1 MTRADA
7 ARGVR
12 IGVEECVFRVLPSFV
27 SRRVAR
33 AVYYRSTTRAR
44 SRIPSACT
52 EIFRRRGEFEPTPRR
67 NYFEASFETSS
78 SSSVPAAAPGRVVVV
93 HAGVSSEI
101 RADLDASAAV
111 SNVSPPAFG
120 SARRRSAAARLGG
133 DDSDNRPVFLG
144 APPRRIA
151 PRLVGVGLGGGAPH
165 SSRTGPSSRFGGRH
179 RRVVLGA
186 GSRDTNRRD
195 AGCTPV
201 GDRRRCSHRRRAP
214 PPRREYSPSP
224 SPRKPPFKPPFGDAA
239 PSAPSRRASDARSD
253 ASSRLRRDPNEGR
266 SVRPSANR
274 PASSRSRA
282 LRERDAA
289 PVSRLCASSR
299 LSDARSFASSVD
311 NDVGAPPGS
320 ARMRLTKRSPRGA
333 RPPPPPPRSSLAA
346 RPSGVSANRTR
357 AELNPRRPCGVTAL
371 ARGVTD
377 GGGAG
382 ANPSSSSHRAS
393 SHPPPSRSADASK

>member
-52 EIFRRRGEFEPTPRR
+52 EIFRRRREFEPTPRR

-120 SARRRSAAARLGG
+120 SARRRSAAARLGR

-144 APPRRIA
+144 APPRRNRAA
-151 PRLVGVGLGGGAPH
+151 PR
-165 SSRTGPSSRFGGRH
+165 
-179 RRVVLGA
+179 
-186 GSRDTNRRD
+186 
-195 AGCTPV
+195 
-201 GDRRRCSHRRRAP
+201 RRRSRRRRTPLVAHGTLFAIRRSPPSGRLRCRFAGYQSTRRRLHARREHAP
-214 PPRREYSPSP
+214 VFPPAPGPRPRREYSPSP

-357 AELNPRRPCGVTAL
+357 AN
-371 ARGVTD
+371 
-377 GGGAG
+377 
-382 ANPSSSSHRAS
+382 
-393 SHPPPSRSADASK
+393 

>member
-120 SARRRSAAARLGG
+120 SARRRSAAARLGR

-144 APPRRIA
+144 APPRRNRAA
-151 PRLVGVGLGGGAPH
+151 PR
-165 SSRTGPSSRFGGRH
+165 
-179 RRVVLGA
+179 
-186 GSRDTNRRD
+186 
-195 AGCTPV
+195 
-201 GDRRRCSHRRRAP
+201 RRRSRRRRTPLVAHGTLFAIRRSPPSGRLRCRFAGYQSTRCRLHARREHRRRAP
-214 PPRREYSPSP
+214 
-224 SPRKPPFKPPFGDAA
+224 A
-239 PSAPSRRASDARSD
+239 
-253 ASSRLRRDPNEGR
+253 
-266 SVRPSANR
+266 
-274 PASSRSRA
+274 
-282 LRERDAA
+282 
-289 PVSRLCASSR
+289 
-299 LSDARSFASSVD
+299 
-311 NDVGAPPGS
+311 
-320 ARMRLTKRSPRGA
+320 
-333 RPPPPPPRSSLAA
+333 PPPRILAVA
-346 RPSGVSANRTR
+346 VAC
-357 AELNPRRPCGVTAL
+357 LL
-371 ARGVTD
+371 
-377 GGGAG
+377 
-382 ANPSSSSHRAS
+382 
-393 SHPPPSRSADASK
+393 

>member
-52 EIFRRRGEFEPTPRR
+52 EIFRRRREFEPTPRR

-120 SARRRSAAARLGG
+120 SARRRSAAARLGR

-144 APPRRIA
+144 APPRRNRAA
-151 PRLVGVGLGGGAPH
+151 PRQ
-165 SSRTGPSSRFGGRH
+165 
-179 RRVVLGA
+179 RR
-186 GSRDTNRRD
+186 S
-195 AGCTPV
+195 
-201 GDRRRCSHRRRAP
+201 RRRRTPLVAHGTLFAIRRSPPSGRLRCRFAGYQSTRRRLHARREHRRRVPTGGGPP
-214 PPRREYSPSP
+214 PPRIFAVAVAA
-224 SPRKPPFKPPFGDAA
+224 PPFKPPFGDAA